1 MYISYQYKRTL
12 YSSYTI
18 LFLEQ
23 YLLRKLPMQN
33 FIRLAYISR
42 AAETEI
48 EHIKE
53 VNEQILSTARLY
65 NKKNGITGILC
76 FDNNCYYQCLEGA
89 KEAVE
94 QLYSKILHD
103 RRHTDVKIVIN
114 EPITSLS
121 FAGWDMKHAANVE
134 WMIPLI
140 RLHGHK
146 NFSPYDFAENLFK
159 DLLDFLSQRCAA
171 GKC

>member
-1 MYISYQYKRTL
+1 
-12 YSSYTI
+12 
-18 LFLEQ
+18 
-23 YLLRKLPMQN
+23 MQN

-42 AAETEI
+42 AAETDSDR
-48 EHIKE
+48 IKE
-53 VNEQILSTARLY
+53 LNDQILSKALQF
-65 NKKNGITGILC
+65 NEKNGITGCLC
-76 FDNNCYYQCLEGA
+76 FSNNCYFQCLEGA
-89 KEAVE
+89 KDVVE
-94 QLYSKILHD
+94 PLYSKILHD
-103 RRHTDVKIVIN
+103 RRHTDVKIIFK

-121 FAGWDMKHAANVE
+121 FAKWQMKYVPNVE

-146 NFSPYDFAENLFK
+146 NFSPYDFAENLLR

>member
-1 MYISYQYKRTL
+1 
-12 YSSYTI
+12 
-18 LFLEQ
+18 
-23 YLLRKLPMQN
+23 MQN

-42 AAETEI
+42 ATKTDVD
-48 EHIKE
+48 HIKE
-53 VNEQILSTARLY
+53 VNDLIHSEALLF

-76 FDNNCYYQCLEGA
+76 FDNDCYFQCLEGPRD
-89 KEAVE
+89 AVE
-94 QLYSKILHD
+94 PLYSKISHD
-103 RRHTDVKIVIN
+103 RRHTDVKVVIK

-121 FAGWDMKHAANVE
+121 FAQWQMKYVPSVE

-159 DLLDFLSQRCAA
+159 DLLDFLSQRLAE

>member
-1 MYISYQYKRTL
+1 
-12 YSSYTI
+12 
-18 LFLEQ
+18 
-23 YLLRKLPMQN
+23 MQN

-42 AAETEI
+42 STVTTKDTD
-48 EHIKE
+48 HIQE
-53 VNEQILSTARLY
+53 VADQILAKAQLF
-65 NKKNGITGILC
+65 NEKNGITGVLC
-76 FDNNCYYQCLEGA
+76 FGNDCYFQCLEGA
-89 KEAVE
+89 KDEVE
-94 QLYSKILHD
+94 TLYSKISHD

-121 FAGWDMKHAANVE
+121 FAKWQMKYVPNVE

-159 DLLDFLSQRCAA
+159 DLLDFLSQRLAE